1 MNNEKDTETCIGC
14 EKEFP
19 HEQISTSSGEPM
31 CEQCEKEMAQE
42 VYQAGVKKLD
52 EYLEA
57 RGLKQDFNIFCCAKW
72 SDITEEEYVDLDE
85 NADEDYE
92 RWTLHELKQ
101 KASAPIEQMKA
112 KEFAVYI
119 SERGWFYHSVGKWKR
134 HNKSGFDY
142 KTTEELFNQFTNQK
156 Q

>member
-31 CEQCEKEMAQE
+31 CELCENEMAKE
-42 VYQAGVKKLD
+42 VYQSGVEKLD

-72 SDITEEEYVDLDE
+72 SDITEEQFVDLDE

-92 RWTLHELKQ
+92 RWNLLELKQ
-101 KASAPIEQMKA
+101 K
-112 KEFAVYI
+112 F
-119 SERGWFYHSVGKWKR
+119 
-134 HNKSGFDY
+134 
-142 KTTEELFNQFTNQK
+142 EELYSGVEKLANAFEEGDIK
-156 Q
+156 QEHYDLITLLQDKYKKK